1 MADEHDWSGM
11 SVEFRLDKATVV
23 AMFDNCDAIHETGLT
38 LNIQDGRMPSYFGP
52 NDDDDDDFDEGRLEY
67 HCIINPVGSDP
78 QQVESREARINIDG
92 IHENGKRLTIKGEG
106 WAGRDQD
113 GVIEILFD
121 DPPRMVIY
129 DYLEDEE
136 DDDSASDSPDNVVSL
151 R

>member
-1 MADEHDWSGM
+1 MADENAWSGM
-11 SVEFRLDKATVV
+11 SVEFRLDDAAVV
-23 AMFDNCDAIHETGLT
+23 VMFDNCDAIHETGLS
-38 LNIQDGRMPSYFGP
+38 LSVQDGRMPAYFGETDE
-52 NDDDDDDFDEGRLEY
+52 DDEDHDRARLEY
-67 HCIINPVGSDP
+67 HCIINPVGADP

-92 IHENGKRLTIKGEG
+92 THENGQRLTIKGKG

-129 DYLEDEE
+129 DYSEDEE
-136 DDDSASDSPDNVVSL
+136 DADAPDGAPHNVVPL

>member
-1 MADEHDWSGM
+1 MTSEDPWSGM
-11 SVEFRLDKATVV
+11 SVEFRLDNATVV
-23 AMFDNCDAIHETGLT
+23 AVFENCDAIHDTGLS
-38 LNIQDGRMPSYFGP
+38 LSIQDGRMATYFGP

-67 HCIINPVGSDP
+67 HCIVNPVGSDP
-78 QQVESREARINIDG
+78 QQVQSREARINIDG

-129 DYLEDEE
+129 DYLDDGEE
-136 DDDSASDSPDNVVSL
+136 EGERPPNPENVVPL